1 MIRNNR
7 IANIFNG
14 LFLQKIQWM
23 RKSLAEFHSLSN
35 SYFVQKLL
43 FNFTMH
49 PANNLPP
56 AIFLMGPTASGKSQI
71 ALEIATHFPVEII
84 SVDSAQVYRFMDVG
98 TAKPNQTVLSQ
109 TPHHL
114 INIINPDQQYSA
126 AQFRVDALNI
136 MKTIAQRSKIPLL
149 VGGTMLYFRALQEGL
164 SELPS
169 ADASLRLSIE
179 RMAKESDW
187 PTMHRRLE
195 ELDPETA
202 LRIKPTDSQRIQ
214 RALEIC
220 FLAQQPL
227 SDLLKNPKVADFPY
241 RTINIALIP
250 KERSQLHVRI
260 ANRFEAMLQNGLI
273 NEVKSIRQR
282 FPALTDQSPSM
293 RCVGYRQTCLYL
305 NGEITIAELHD
316 KGIAA
321 TRQLAKRQL
330 TWLRSTKT
338 QVIHEFDCLS
348 DDAGTHVYHLL
359 QQKLRYEI

>member
-1 MIRNNR
+1 M
-7 IANIFNG
+7 
-14 LFLQKIQWM
+14 L
-23 RKSLAEFHSLSN
+23 
-35 SYFVQKLL
+35 
-43 FNFTMH
+43 
-49 PANNLPP
+49 PAINLPP

-71 ALEIATHFPVEII
+71 ALDIATHFPVEIV

-98 TAKPNQTVLSQ
+98 TAKPGQTVLSQ

-114 INIINPDQQYSA
+114 IDIINPDQQDSA

-136 MKTIAQRSKIPLL
+136 MKTITQRNKIPLL

-169 ADASLRLSIE
+169 ADANLRLSIE
-179 RMAKESDW
+179 RMGKESGW
-187 PTMHRRLE
+187 PAMHRKLE

-202 LRIKPTDSQRIQ
+202 IRIKPADSQRIQ

-220 FLAQQPL
+220 YLAQQPL
-227 SDLLKNPKVADFPY
+227 SELLKNPKAADFPY

-250 KERSQLHVRI
+250 KERSLLHARI
-260 ANRFEAMLQNGLI
+260 ATRFEAMLHSGLI
-273 NEVKSIRQR
+273 NEVQSIRQR
-282 FPALTDQSPSM
+282 FPALSDQSPSM

-305 NGEITIAELHD
+305 NGEINVAELFD
-316 KGIAA
+316 KGTAA

-330 TWLRSTKT
+330 TWLRNMKT

-348 DDAGTHVYHLL
+348 NNTGTHIYHLL
-359 QQKLRYEI
+359 QQKLRHEI